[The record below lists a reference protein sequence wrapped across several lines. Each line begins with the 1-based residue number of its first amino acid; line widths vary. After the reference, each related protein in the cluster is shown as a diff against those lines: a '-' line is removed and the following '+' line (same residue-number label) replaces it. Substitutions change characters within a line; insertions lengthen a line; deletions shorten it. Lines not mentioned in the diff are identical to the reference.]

1 MRKAGQALRGIP
13 SRISWTLFCGMFLV
27 PGILSAQTGSITG
40 QISDPSGAAI
50 SNAAVKVTQISTN
63 VERSTESSADGYYT
77 IPNLLPGQYAIRV
90 ESSGFKPT
98 TQTGVQLQVDQDLR
112 LDFTMQIGSV
122 NEQVVVEAQGP
133 LLETEST
140 EVSQTVQG
148 KQVVNLPM
156 LGRNA
161 YSLGGLVPGVRTA
174 RGMNDLPVDQIST
187 TSVSINGA
195 PGNANE
201 FLLDGA
207 PNTAAAQNQPIIYPN
222 ADSVQE
228 FRVETNSFSSEYGR
242 AAGGVFNVVTKTG
255 SNQLHGDLYEF
266 LRNEK
271 LNSNDFFA
279 NRAGRSLPPFK
290 FNQFG
295 GVLGGPVVLP
305 HIYNGR
311 DKTFFFVSTELV
323 RFVQGVTYTATVPD
337 PRQLTG
343 DFSQLRNAAGQA
355 VTVYD
360 PATTTALG
368 GGRYSRSPFAGNIIP
383 VNRINP
389 VAAAIS
395 KYWPAPNTAGS
406 AFTGTN
412 NYVRTD
418 GNNIEKN
425 TFSVRVDHNFNSNTR
440 AFFRSSYDDTPW
452 IRASP
457 YGLTNLGSPAFGP
470 QDFTRY
476 NNVAEFDHVF
486 SPTLISTFRVA
497 YSRLSN
503 QRTPL
508 SYGYD
513 ITQLGFPAA
522 FASQV
527 GSPAAFPAIDITGYN
542 VASSV
547 NNNSRT
553 GTLGETGIIN
563 FGMNNYAFQANVTK
577 TLNQH
582 TLKVGGEFRVIQLNA
597 LQTGDASNDFSF
609 TSVFTQGPNPAQ
621 ATNVAG
627 SALATF
633 LLGLPGGSVNPSPAL
648 AMQTKYYAGYLQDDW
663 KISKTFTV
671 NFGIRYE
678 LETPRTE
685 RYNRFSNFD
694 YHGVSPL
701 STPNNLILGGLSFVG
716 TGGLG
721 RYDANVDANN
731 VAPRLG
737 FSWHLSPKTVIRAG
751 GGLFYG
757 TTWGFGTQ
765 GSQFGISGFTAA
777 TSLVSSLDGVTPI
790 VSLSNPYPSGL
801 NAATGNTL
809 GLGTLLGQ
817 DITYYDRSN
826 VTPYTAQWNFDIQ
839 RELPAGVLFD
849 VAYVGTKGVKFP
861 LDRQIN
867 QLPDSALALGDNLRT
882 LVPNPFYGRIA
893 SGALAGTT
901 VARAQLLRPYPQFT
915 NMTSSVAGWG
925 WSNYHALQLKV
936 EKRYSKDLTLLAS
949 YTYSK
954 MIDVGAG
961 TFGGETLGSGGIQN
975 WNNLSAERSPST
987 LDQTHRMIINAVYS
1001 FPFFRGQTGFAGH
1014 LLGGWQMSI
1023 IGSFYSGS
1031 PLGVTSSVNGTFS
1044 QGGGQRPNWNGQS
1057 PALSSPSP
1065 AQWINPAVFSTP
1077 PAYTFGNA
1085 PRTFNSL
1092 RSDKTHNIDL
1102 SLQKDFRIRE
1112 ELRLQFR
1119 AEAFNLTNTPV
1130 FAPPDASYGS
1140 PTFGVVS
1147 SQANQPRVVQLAL
1160 KLLF

>member
-1 MRKAGQALRGIP
+1 MRQDQTGSGNKTSRAFGLLICALF
-13 SRISWTLFCGMFLV
+13 SFA
-27 PGILSAQTGSITG
+27 GILSAQTGSITG
-40 QISDPSGAAI
+40 QISDPSGASVSKA
-50 SNAAVKVTQISTN
+50 SVKVMQLSTN
-63 VERSTESSADGYYT
+63 VERSTETSTDGYYT
-77 IPNLLPGQYAIRV
+77 LSNLLPGPYSVRI
-90 ESSGFKPT
+90 ESAGFKPI

-112 LDFTMQIGSV
+112 LDFAMQIGSV
-122 NEQVVVEAQGP
+122 SEQVIVEAQGP
-133 LLETEST
+133 LLQTEST

-161 YSLGGLVPGVRTA
+161 YSLGSLVPGVRTA

-228 FRVETNSFSSEYGR
+228 FRVETSNYSAEYGR
-242 AAGGVFNVVTKTG
+242 AAGGIFNVVTKAGT
-255 SNQLHGDLYEF
+255 NQLHGDMYEF

-295 GVLGGPVVLP
+295 GVLGGPVVIP
-305 HIYNGR
+305 HVYNGR

-343 DFSQLRNAAGQA
+343 DFSQLKNASGQA
-355 VTVYD
+355 ITVYD
-360 PATTTALG
+360 PASTTSLG
-368 GGRYSRSPFAGNIIP
+368 GGRFTRSPFAGNIIP
-383 VNRINP
+383 LPRINP

-395 KYWPAPNTAGS
+395 KYWPAPNAAGA

-418 GNNIEKN
+418 SNNIQKN
-425 TFSVRVDHNFNSNTR
+425 TFSARVDHNFDSNNR
-440 AFFRSSYDDTPW
+440 VFFRASYDDTPW

-457 YGLTNLGSPAFGP
+457 YGLSDLGAPAFGP

-476 NNVAEFDHVF
+476 NNVAEYDRVF
-486 SPTLISTFRVA
+486 SPTLISSFRVA
-497 YSRLSN
+497 YSRLAN

-508 SYGYD
+508 SNGYD
-513 ITQLGFPAA
+513 ITQLGLPASLA
-522 FASQV
+522 AQV

-547 NNNSRT
+547 SNNSRT

-563 FGMNNYAFQANVTK
+563 FGMNNYALQGSVTK
-577 TLNQH
+577 TLNKH
-582 TLKVGGEFRVIQLNA
+582 TLKTGGEMRVIQLNA
-597 LQTGDASNDFSF
+597 LQTNDASNDFSF
-609 TSVFTQGPNPAQ
+609 TSAFTQGPNPAQ
-621 ATNVAG
+621 ASNIAG

-633 LLGLPGGSVNPSPAL
+633 LLGIPGGSVGPSPAL
-648 AMQTKYYAGYLQDDW
+648 ALETKYYAGYLQDDW
-663 KISKTFTV
+663 KVSKTFTI

-678 LETPRTE
+678 AETPRTE
-685 RYNRFSNFD
+685 RYNRLTNFD
-694 YHGVSPL
+694 YQALSPL
-701 STPNNLILGGLSFVG
+701 STQTNPIFGGLTFAG
-716 TGGLG
+716 TGDLS
-721 RYDANVDANN
+721 RYDANVDTNN
-731 VAPRLG
+731 VAPRFG
-737 FSWHLSPKTVIRAG
+737 FSWHLTPKTVIRAG

-765 GSQFGISGFTAA
+765 GSQYGISGFTAA
-777 TSLVSSLDGVTPI
+777 TTLVNSLDGVTPI

-801 NAATGNTL
+801 NAATGSTL
-809 GLGTLLGQ
+809 GLATLLGQ
-817 DITYYDRSN
+817 DVTYYDRNN
-826 VTPYTAQWNFDIQ
+826 VTPHTAQWNFDIQ
-839 RELPAGVLFD
+839 RELPAGFLFD
-849 VAYVGTKGVKFP
+849 IAYVGTKGVKYT
-861 LDRQIN
+861 LDRQMN

-882 LVPNPFYGRIA
+882 LVANPFFGRIA
-893 SGALAGTT
+893 NGALAGAT
-901 VARAQLLRPYPQFT
+901 VSRAQLLRPYPQFT
-915 NMTSSVAGWG
+915 NITSSVAAWG
-925 WSNYHALQLKV
+925 WSNYHALQVKV
-936 EKRYSKDLTLLAS
+936 EKRYSKDLTLLGS

-961 TFGGETLGSGGIQN
+961 TFGGETLGGGGIQD
-975 WNNLSAERSPST
+975 WNNLGAERSPST
-987 LDQTHRMIINAVYS
+987 LDQTHRLIINAVYGL
-1001 FPFFRGQTGFAGH
+1001 PFFRNQAGLAGR
-1014 LLGGWQMSI
+1014 LLGGWQISA

-1031 PLGVTSSVNGTFS
+1031 PLGVSSSVNGTFS

-1057 PALSSPSP
+1057 PALAAPSP
-1065 AQWINPAVFSTP
+1065 TQWINASVFSTP
-1077 PAYTFGNA
+1077 TAYSFGTA

-1092 RSDKTHNIDL
+1092 RSDKTHNVDL
-1102 SLQKDFRIRE
+1102 SLQKDFRLFE

-1119 AEAFNLTNTPV
+1119 AEAFNFTNTPV
-1130 FAPPDASYGS
+1130 FAPPDSSYGS